1 MYLLCVWERVAV
13 LTVVWRSEDNEQVL
27 SSHQAGFWDPPEL
40 PGLTA
45 RALLA
50 QPPHWPCLSFLKL
63 HPQIPYSMSQVSF
76 DAVQSGLCVLRS
88 WWEAAW
94 FLGSL
99 CARGQKTSSK
109 DRESQIDSMCPEPTL
124 THNVLPFHQVPLDAW
139 QEQDL
144 PRARFHSRPLNDS
157 LDLLSLPPKHI
168 PCSNIRLE

>member
-13 LTVVWRSEDNEQVL
+13 LTVMWRSEDNEQVL

-50 QPPHWPCLSFLKL
+50 QSPHWPCLSFLKP
-63 HPQIPYSMSQVSF
+63 HSQIQYSVSQVSS

-99 CARGQKTSSK
+99 CARGQKTSLK
-109 DRESQIDSMCPEPTL
+109 DRIANWFHVPWTYLDSQCPAISPSALGCLAGTG
-124 THNVLPFHQVPLDAW
+124 PA
-139 QEQDL
+139 
-144 PRARFHSRPLNDS
+144 
-157 LDLLSLPPKHI
+157 KG
-168 PCSNIRLE
+168 